1 MSIIPIT
8 SCTYHISRYSYD
20 AKMIKEDGIFA
31 VKKKKRKNKKKKNS
45 IPLANAAHLI
55 RDVFDYLSS

>member
-1 MSIIPIT
+1 
-8 SCTYHISRYSYD
+8 
-20 AKMIKEDGIFA
+20 MIKEDGIFA